1 LGKTL
6 GMGLEDVVDEL
17 YGLDASE
24 FVAARDGRA
33 RAARQAGDRALAD
46 QVKALKRP
54 SAAAWVVNI
63 LVRQRPGEIER
74 LVRFGESFREAQ
86 ANLAGDELRRLG
98 RQRHQVLGALGQEAR
113 RLAEERGQPVS
124 QAIQRDV
131 ESTLDAAVTDRGAAD
146 AVRSGRMLR
155 SVRHA
160 GMGPLDLGGAM
171 AAPEIGVRAAPAIGR
186 APASAAD
193 TEDRRSPEDE
203 KIAAARDTLEE
214 AEADVER
221 ADHRFSTAQ
230 RAAEEAEG
238 RRADAERRIQA
249 LEEDLARAD
258 EALRAAT
265 AQSTQAG
272 KDGVAARQAL
282 EAARRQAGRARARL
296 GRLEQTGLH
305 VVRDPDEA
313 PSGAPRRGRRQ

>member
-1 LGKTL
+1 
-6 GMGLEDVVDEL
+6 MSLEDVVDEL

-24 FVAARDGRA
+24 FVAA

-54 SAAAWVVNI
+54 SAAAWVVNF
-63 LVRQRPGEIER
+63 LVRQCPGEIER

-155 SVRHA
+155 SLRHA
-160 GMGPLDLGGAM
+160 GMGALDLSGAM
-171 AAPEIGVRAAPAIGR
+171 AAPEIAVRAAPAAAGHGH
-186 APASAAD
+186 AASDNA
-193 TEDRRSPEDE
+193 EERPSPEDE
-203 KIAAARDTLEE
+203 KIARARDALEE

-230 RAAEEAEG
+230 RATEEAEG

-249 LEEDLARAD
+249 LEADLAKAD
-258 EALRAAT
+258 EALRVAT
-265 AQSTQAG
+265 AESTQAG
-272 KDGVAARQAL
+272 KEGVAARQAV

-296 GRLEQTGLH
+296 GRLEQTGLRL
-305 VVRDPDEA
+305 VRDPDDA
-313 PSGAPRRGRRQ
+313 PGGGNDGGRGRGRRP

>member
-1 LGKTL
+1 
-6 GMGLEDVVDEL
+6 MGLEEVVDEL

-54 SAAAWVVNI
+54 SAAAWVVNV

-74 LVRFGESFREAQ
+74 LVSFGESFREAQ

-98 RQRHQVLGALGQEAR
+98 RQRHQVLNALGREAR

-124 QAIQRDV
+124 QAVQRDV

-155 SVRHA
+155 SVTHA
-160 GMGPLDLGGAM
+160 GMGPVDLTGVV
-171 AAPEIGVRAAPAIGR
+171 AAPEIVVGPAPAIAAHGPAAPA
-186 APASAAD
+186 D
-193 TEDRRSPEDE
+193 TEQRPSPEDE
-203 KIAAARDTLEE
+203 KIAAARDAVEE

-221 ADHRFSTAQ
+221 ADHRLSTAQ

-238 RRADAERRIQA
+238 RQADAEARVRA
-249 LEEDLARAD
+249 LEEELARARD
-258 EALRAAT
+258 ELSTTT
-265 AQSTQAG
+265 A
-272 KDGVAARQAL
+272 DAARAETDHQAARKVL
-282 EAARRQAGRARARL
+282 DGARRQANRARARL
-296 GRLEQTGLH
+296 GRLEQTGLR
-305 VVRDPDEA
+305 VVRDPDVA
-313 PSGAPRRGRRQ
+313 PDGGHHA